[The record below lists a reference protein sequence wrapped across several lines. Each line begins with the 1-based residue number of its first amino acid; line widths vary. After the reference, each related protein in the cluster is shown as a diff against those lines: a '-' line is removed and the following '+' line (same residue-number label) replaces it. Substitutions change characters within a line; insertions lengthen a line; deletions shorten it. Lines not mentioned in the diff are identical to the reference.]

1 MATTRQVQERLERV
15 IQNTFAIHIEH
26 YGYDCIGVN
35 VDCSSIYSLHV
46 YTKPEKVLLVPAL
59 RDGTLLWMGAV
70 EYDENKFRKLCA
82 MDEKEKITASSISED
97 FLQLF
102 IEDCSLGF

>member
-1 MATTRQVQERLERV
+1 MATTRQVQERLERN
-15 IQNTFAIHIEH
+15 IQNEFAIHVAH
-26 YGYDCIGVN
+26 YGYDLVGIN
-35 VDCSSIYSLHV
+35 VDCSDIYSLHV
-46 YTKPEKVLLVPAL
+46 YTKPGKVLLVPAF

-70 EYDENKFRKLCA
+70 EYDEKKVRKLCA